1 MEKHFTILF
10 QDNSEVGGFKQHSQQ
25 LFKLKQFLKNQT
37 QSYSVRSQHQMNA
50 CQQNVLIH

>member
-37 QSYSVRSQHQMNA
+37 QSYNVRSQHQMNA